1 MITCMASPAETFA
14 ELTGDLDYFM
24 LVVTAAVDGERSG
37 CLVGFSTQCS
47 IDPPRFLVCL
57 SDKNHTARLAAT
69 ADALAVHF
77 LPDTAGD
84 LAELFGSQ
92 TGDQVDKFA
101 RCRWHTGPAGLPI
114 LDACGRWFAGRV
126 LERTPLGDHIGH
138 LLEPFAAAHEDD
150 TGTFAFHRAKRL
162 DPGHEA

>member
-1 MITCMASPAETFA
+1 MTMGSPLETFA

-24 LVVTAAVDGERSG
+24 LVVTAAVGDERSG

-57 SDKNHTARLAAT
+57 SDKNHTTRLAAG
-69 ADALAVHF
+69 AGALAVHF

-84 LAELFGSQ
+84 LAELFGSE
-92 TGDQVDKFA
+92 TGDEVDKFA
-101 RCRWHTGPAGLPI
+101 RCRWHAGPAGLPI

-126 LERTPLGDHIGH
+126 LERRPLGDHIGH
-138 LLEPFAAAHEDD
+138 LLEPFAAAREDRSD
-150 TGTFAFHRAKRL
+150 TFDFRRAKRL
-162 DPGHEA
+162 EPGHPA